1 MLNSTDLRGLYTIIP
16 TPAKTGGDRIDAVDT
31 VDLDETGRL
40 VEQLIADGTN
50 GLIALGTT
58 GECATVTPEEY
69 DGFTDRVLKTV
80 AKRVP
85 AFIGVT
91 APGAHEAARRIALV
105 RDRGA
110 DGVLLGM
117 PIWQPLTL
125 DMAVEYYR
133 SISAMF
139 PTVPIM
145 VYANARAFRFNFSN
159 PEFWARIADAAPTV
173 MSAKFSNPNVLLA
186 LQEASRGRVHFLPHD
201 DAVTSFAKL
210 APATTTACWATAASM
225 GPQPSLAVINAIL
238 ARDMARAE
246 AVAADIAWANAP
258 VNDLIEN
265 PELMASY
272 NIQLEKTRMNA
283 AGYCNAGPIRPPY
296 NVVPDDILRNA
307 QENGH
312 RWKQLCVKYASV
324 PVS

>member
-1 MLNSTDLRGLYTIIP
+1 VLNASDLRGLYTIIP
-16 TPAKTGGDRIDAVDT
+16 TPAKAGADRIDAVDT
-31 VDLDETGRL
+31 VDLAETRRL

-58 GECATVTPEEY
+58 GECATLTPEEY
-69 DGFTDRVLKTV
+69 DGFVDRVLTV
-80 AKRVP
+80 VARRVP
-85 AFIGVT
+85 VFMGVT

-117 PIWQPLTL
+117 PNWQPLTL

-139 PTVPIM
+139 PSVPIM

-159 PEFWARIADAAPTV
+159 PEFWARVADAAPTV
-173 MSAKFSNPNVLLA
+173 MAAKFSNPNVLLA
-186 LQEASRGRVHFLPHD
+186 LQEATRGKVHFLPHD
-201 DAVTSFAKL
+201 DAVTSFAKI
-210 APATTTACWATAASM
+210 APETTTACWATAASM

-238 ARDMARAE
+238 ARDWPRAE

-296 NVVPDDILRNA
+296 NVVPDDIVRNA
-307 QENGH
+307 EENGR
-312 RWKQLCVKYASV
+312 RWKTLCAKYADV